1 MLIVN
6 FTPLDTFQAG
16 LTPCWLALTHCLLSP
31 ESSFTTETVTTTD
44 PFPPPPSSSPSPIF
58 VATAYL
64 KTDGSH
70 FLCSLSLRK
79 RKQLLHSFSTKMEAK
94 HFKALSSVTA
104 FLTKP

>member
-16 LTPCWLALTHCLLSP
+16 LTPCWLALSHCLLSP
-31 ESSFTTETVTTTD
+31 ESSFTTETVTTRTL
-44 PFPPPPSSSPSPIF
+44 PTPSPIF